1 MNELAIGIDLGT
13 SNSCVAVLRG
23 GAVEVLPNGYGEY
36 TTASVVAIKPN
47 GSVVVG
53 NAAKANIIHDPK
65 HTVYSSKRLIGRY
78 FFSEEVKKARAICSY
93 EITEA
98 ENHGVR
104 IRIREELFSLPEMG
118 AMVLRELK
126 QIAEMQLGRVVN
138 KAVITVPA
146 NFNDN
151 QRQATK
157 DAGRIAGLEVLRI
170 MNEPTAAAL
179 AYGFGKGLRQRV
191 AIYDLGGGTFDISVL
206 EIADDVFEVLAT
218 CGDTFLGG
226 DDFDDRL
233 IDLLADE
240 FMQKE
245 GVNLRNDPFAL
256 EKLKVAAEEAK
267 KALSIDSEAEIR
279 IPDIYTAEGR
289 PPCSIQRKLGEREFG
304 QLVNDLILR
313 TFKVCDE
320 ALQQAGVIAR
330 DLDGVI
336 LVGGPTRLP
345 MIREAVRQYFQKE
358 PKADVD
364 PDQVVAMG
372 AAIHAAS
379 LISSDQEAFLLDV
392 TPLSLR
398 IGVAGDMAESVIERN
413 TPVPIEQ
420 TRTFTT
426 FQDNQESVQIRVYQ
440 GESRVAAENE
450 LLGQF
455 EFSGFRKARRGEVA
469 IDVTFE
475 INADGIV
482 NVTARDQETGKQSST
497 RITLSSGL
505 SEGELKSII
514 EQARTER
521 VQTVLPPA
529 AAIPALPPAVQ
540 AGEAG
545 AQRAEGKRSS
555 FKPGEAGAQRAEG
568 ERSSFK
574 PGNALAQRVEGKR
587 SSPKPPPPRKAPPPP
602 PRPQLEVTEPEL
614 EIGEPVVVSAP
625 RPSGPPTSGFAPA
638 DLGES
643 PDEAPTDEH
652 LVFDATPQRGSDLAP
667 DPVEDAPDLLGD
679 DDLAALSPEID
690 LVDAQTVPADDE
702 PATRGLF
709 DAPGTDLS
717 ELPDPDARKKK

>member
-1 MNELAIGIDLGT
+1 M
-13 SNSCVAVLRG
+13 
-23 GAVEVLPNGYGEY
+23 
-36 TTASVVAIKPN
+36 
-47 GSVVVG
+47 
-53 NAAKANIIHDPK
+53 
-65 HTVYSSKRLIGRY
+65 
-78 FFSEEVKKARAICSY
+78 
-93 EITEA
+93 
-98 ENHGVR
+98 
-104 IRIREELFSLPEMG
+104 
-118 AMVLRELK
+118 
-126 QIAEMQLGRVVN
+126 N

-191 AIYDLGGGTFDISVL
+191 AVYDLGGGTFDISVL

-245 GVNLRNDPFAL
+245 RVNLRNDPFAL

-267 KALSIDSEAEIR
+267 KALSVDTEAEIR
-279 IPDIYTAEGR
+279 IPDIYTAPGR
-289 PPCSIQRKLGEREFG
+289 PPCSIERTLSAREFS

-345 MIREAVRQYFQKE
+345 MIREAVRQYFQQE
-358 PKADVD
+358 PKTDVD

-379 LISSDQEAFLLDV
+379 LVSSDQEAFLLDV

-426 FQDNQESVQIRVYQ
+426 FQDDQESVQIRVYQ
-440 GESRVAAENE
+440 GESRVADENE

-497 RITLSSGL
+497 SITLSSGL

-514 EQARTER
+514 EAARTER
-521 VQTVLPPA
+521 VQTASPA
-529 AAIPALPPAVQ
+529 AARPALPPAP
-540 AGEAG
+540 AR
-545 AQRAEGKRSS
+545 RA
-555 FKPGEAGAQRAEG
+555 AG
-568 ERSSFK
+568 ERS
-574 PGNALAQRVEGKR
+574 PRGPAAPVQ
-587 SSPKPPPPRKAPPPP
+587 SPPTPVAAPRKPARPAPEP
-602 PRPQLEVTEPEL
+602 EVTEPEL
-614 EIGEPVVVSAP
+614 EVARPAFAP
-625 RPSGPPTSGFAPA
+625 APIPNGPPADGFAPA
-638 DLGES
+638 DFDVS
-643 PDEAPTDEH
+643 PDEAATDEH
-652 LVFDATPQRGSDLAP
+652 LVFDATTRQGSDLVP
-667 DPVEDAPDLLGD
+667 DPVDDSLELLD
-679 DDLAALSPEID
+679 DGDLAARAPEID
-690 LVDAQTVPADDE
+690 LVDTESVTADGD

-709 DAPGTDLS
+709 DEPGTDLS
-717 ELPDPDARKKK
+717 TLPDPDARKKG

>member
-1 MNELAIGIDLGT
+1 MSELAIGIDLGT

-23 GAVEVLPNGYGEY
+23 GIIEVLPNAYGEA
-36 TTASVVAIKPN
+36 TTASVVAIKQD
-47 GSVVVG
+47 GSVIVG
-53 NAAKANIIHDPK
+53 NAAKANIIHDPQ
-65 HTVYSSKRLIGRY
+65 HTVYSSKRLIGRF

-104 IRIREELFSLPEMG
+104 IKIREELFSLPEIG

-126 QIAEMQLGRVVN
+126 QIAELRLGRAVN

-206 EIADDVFEVLAT
+206 EIGDDVFEVLAT

-267 KALSIDSEAEIR
+267 KSLSIDSEAEIR
-279 IPDIYTAEGR
+279 IPDIYTAPGR
-289 PPCSIQRKLGEREFG
+289 PACSIQRRLSDREFG

-345 MIREAVRQYFQKE
+345 LVRESVRQYFQQE
-358 PKADVD
+358 PKTDVD

-398 IGVAGDMAESVIERN
+398 IGVAGDMAETVIERN

-426 FQDNQESVQIRVYQ
+426 FQDDQASVQIRVYQ
-440 GESRVAAENE
+440 GESRVASENE

-482 NVTARDQETGKQSST
+482 NVTARDQETGNQSST

-505 SEGELKSII
+505 SEGEMKSII
-514 EQARTER
+514 EGARTDR
-521 VQTVLPPA
+521 VQTAIPA
-529 AAIPALPPAVQ
+529 GVMPALPPAPQ
-540 AGEAG
+540 PAAGPERQPVVARKSTPNKVTPPAARIRAG
-545 AQRAEGKRSS
+545 SEPA
-555 FKPGEAGAQRAEG
+555 
-568 ERSSFK
+568 
-574 PGNALAQRVEGKR
+574 
-587 SSPKPPPPRKAPPPP
+587 
-602 PRPQLEVTEPEL
+602 RPAADLEVTQPAL
-614 EIGEPVVVSAP
+614 EVAAP
-625 RPSGPPTSGFAPA
+625 PLGAAAQPSGPPADGFAPA
-638 DLGES
+638 DFEAS
-643 PDEAPTDEH
+643 ADEAPTGEH
-652 LVFDATPQRGSDLAP
+652 LVFDP
-667 DPVEDAPDLLGD
+667 DPQPTSDRAADPVDDALDLL
-679 DDLAALSPEID
+679 
-690 LVDAQTVPADDE
+690 
-702 PATRGLF
+702 
-709 DAPGTDLS
+709 S
-717 ELPDPDARKKK
+717 ED